1 MSAVNLETEGQLL
14 ESVSPPTLRYDDD
27 ANIYMNG
34 ATVEVAAAD
43 YGGGADDDVADD
55 DGEKSGER
63 GLAVSICFSNLYP
76 THANLLQ
83 LLQQMLIS

>member
-27 ANIYMNG
+27 ANIMND

-43 YGGGADDDVADD
+43 DGGGADDDVADD
-55 DGEKSGER
+55 DGAKSGEM
-63 GLAVSICFSNLYP
+63 GFVSVSLPNPCQHTTNKS
-76 THANLLQ
+76 Q
-83 LLQQMLIS
+83 

>member
-27 ANIYMNG
+27 ANIMNDDD
-34 ATVEVAAAD
+34 AAD
-43 YGGGADDDVADD
+43 DGGGADDDVADD

-63 GLAVSICFSNLYP
+63 GFAVSIYFSTQPMP
-76 THANLLQ
+76 TYYT
-83 LLQQMLIS
+83 

>member
-27 ANIYMNG
+27 ANIMND

-43 YGGGADDDVADD
+43 DGGGADDDVADD

-63 GLAVSICFSNLYP
+63 GVAVSICFSTQP
-76 THANLLQ
+76 TPTYYT
-83 LLQQMLIS
+83 

>member
-27 ANIYMNG
+27 ANIMNDDD

-43 YGGGADDDVADD
+43 DGGGADDDVADD

-63 GLAVSICFSNLYP
+63 GVAVSICFSTQPIP
-76 THANLLQ
+76 TYYK
-83 LLQQMLIS
+83 